1 MKRYLLLALFLAV
14 IQYSQGQ
21 SSKKSYTNPICTED
35 GKALHVADPFI
46 YEHEGT
52 YYLTGTT
59 DVNMGFDYYTSHDL
73 VTWKFGGALFHR
85 TPDYPGTNSFWA
97 PEVRE
102 YKGRFYLTYS
112 CWFDEFNRLMSCLAM
127 SDRPEGPFT
136 PL

>member
-73 VTWKFGGALFHR
+73 VTWKFGGAPFIPAQIVSGFRKSGSTRVVSTYVQLL
-85 TPDYPGTNSFWA
+85 
-97 PEVRE
+97 VR
-102 YKGRFYLTYS
+102 
-112 CWFDEFNRLMSCLAM
+112 
-127 SDRPEGPFT
+127 
-136 PL
+136 

>member
-52 YYLTGTT
+52 YYLTGTP
-59 DVNMGFDYYTSHDL
+59 TS
-73 VTWKFGGALFHR
+73 TWDSITTPR
-85 TPDYPGTNSFWA
+85 TIW
-97 PEVRE
+97 
-102 YKGRFYLTYS
+102 
-112 CWFDEFNRLMSCLAM
+112 
-127 SDRPEGPFT
+127 
-136 PL
+136 